1 MASVL
6 LFVYGSLKRGG
17 RHHAELAASRF
28 VGEAQT
34 APGYALT
41 TLGEYWAL
49 VTLGG
54 ERAPPAPDSA
64 DGADGDSGD
73 SGDSVRG
80 ELFEVPEVCL
90 AGLDEFEGHGY
101 ERGKVRLATEHSCG
115 FREALAYFWK
125 AR

>member
-17 RHHAELAASRF
+17 LHHAELEGAPF

-41 TLGEYWAL
+41 ELGDYLAL
-49 VTLGG
+49 VRETAGQTQ
-54 ERAPPAPDSA
+54 
-64 DGADGDSGD
+64 
-73 SGDSVRG
+73 VRG
-80 ELFEVPEVCL
+80 ELFELPAARL
-90 AGLDEFEGHGY
+90 PALDEFEGPGY
-101 ERGKVRLATEHSCG
+101 ERGKASLSPEHSRG
-115 FREALAYFWK
+115 FREALAYFRK